1 MTSTDTLEP
10 TAMGETLPAA
20 AARTRPG
27 QIVLARHGEPA
38 LSRKCRLTSRQ
49 YRDWWARY
57 ELGGLRAGQ
66 SPPGHVQEAARKAG
80 VILTSTRKRSIE
92 TAKAVAADREMTH
105 DALFIE
111 APLPPPAFPDFVR
124 LSPRA
129 WGVVSRFWWWF
140 FGHHEGQETRREAQA
155 RAAKAAEL
163 LDELAGQGQDVL
175 LVAHGFFNTMIG
187 LELRRKG
194 WRCVCDRGF
203 KYWSTRHFE
212 RSRT

>member
-1 MTSTDTLEP
+1 MTSTDILEP
-10 TAMGETLPAA
+10 VTMGEPPPAA
-20 AARTRPG
+20 AAPARAV

-38 LSRKCRLTSRQ
+38 LSRKCRLSSRQ
-49 YRDWWARY
+49 YREWWGRY
-57 ELGGLRAGQ
+57 ELGGLLEGQ
-66 SPPGHVQEAARKAG
+66 SPPPHVIEAARRAG

-92 TAKAVAADREMTH
+92 TAKAVAGDREMTH
-105 DALFIE
+105 DTLFIE
-111 APLPPPAFPDFVR
+111 APLPPPHFPGFIK
-124 LSPRA
+124 LSPRT

-163 LDELAGQGQDVL
+163 LDELAGQDQDVL

-187 LELRRKG
+187 LELRRRG
-194 WRCVCDRGF
+194 WRCVEDRGF

-212 RSRT
+212 RP